1 MKKISMIVAFVCA
14 LSLNSNAQCVQKG
27 NVIVDAY
34 YGFPNLYGVIF
45 KAAVVN
51 SNATGISVS
60 SFGPI
65 GIKGEYLLTDKF
77 GMGLDL
83 NYSTVNVQASSDSV
97 GNPVTYHYKFST
109 PAIRAMIGF
118 NFHFVRTDKV
128 DGYAAVKAGYL
139 SRTFSFTSDQPG
151 YNFSF
156 SNFVPVAF
164 RLECGMRYFFTE
176 HVGATVNIGLGGG
189 PLIAIGISG
198 KFGGK

>member
-27 NVIVDAY
+27 NVRVDAY
-34 YGFPNLYGVIF
+34 YGFPNLYG
-45 KAAVVN
+45 
-51 SNATGISVS
+51 
-60 SFGPI
+60 
-65 GIKGEYLLTDKF
+65 
-77 GMGLDL
+77 LDL
-83 NYSTVNVQASSDSV
+83 NYSTVNVKFSQASSDSV

-198 KFGGK
+198 QFGGK